1 VLIECRKIS
10 RRAAEIIYPSVRVR
24 FVGRGKNDGSLDAF
38 LLVFGIL
45 IMRLYG
51 AIQKIE
57 PQDDGTVR
65 VHGIA
70 TSEAVDDQGEVVQAD
85 AIRAAIP
92 DYMRFPA
99 LREMHQLSAAGTTLE
114 AEVGDDGVTR
124 IVAHVVDP
132 VAVTKV
138 KNQVYRGFSIGGK
151 VTRREPGNPKVIIG
165 LILNEI
171 SLVDRPANPEAVF
184 DCWKAAEI
192 GGGKTRRDQVAVTD
206 EPFNPPIQI
215 WACGVPDH
223 HHLAKNDALRCIQDR
238 TLRPSDFVGQQPGQ
252 VNLGDAC
259 GAEMAIDAARKA
271 IATAEGALANTDD
284 RETNDRSNSF
294 SRPHHPLNYA
304 DPGYQ
309 SDGKRRY
316 PIDTERHIR
325 AAWSYINKPKNAAL
339 YSTTH
344 LKQIKD
350 KIITA
355 WKEMIDGK
363 GPPSA
368 EDDARRSRAALTKAL
383 WDVGRIAQI
392 ILELDWLRDAL
403 EIEAAMEGDQ
413 SPQPVQLQAII
424 GELCSFLNALVAEE
438 TGEILETVHSGL
450 GSSGL
455 DTAKLLRGAAGP
467 RGAAR
472 IAMLLNTQD
481 PEMQQLATCLLTKA
495 KHSHADQA
503 LADMALYA
511 CDKCMEI
518 DALPADEKEHISSA
532 RGYLLEAGAASSTAS
547 VVDAVGD
554 VSEVAPKVNPPASDF
569 RPGDNGTVDTSK
581 VRGASGTTRP
591 KYRPAHQN
599 LMDIAHE
606 CIRKLTDATT
616 CSRQPAPFGAAPA
629 EGGCG
634 ETDQVTKV
642 GARHSSETFGQL
654 CAAHDHLLAAGA
666 ACAGAPAVGEQ
677 EHQGTEFETG
687 KAMRVGEL
695 AKVLADERVEKAA
708 LVKTLSE
715 MVPLLDR
722 LSKRVDD
729 IARTPLPPLTMARG
743 SISVSK
749 QQDGRSSENSSETQL
764 SPETIAAALANM
776 SKEEQTL
783 TLIKASYANPIRVL
797 GVAPAERAG

>member
-1 VLIECRKIS
+1 
-10 RRAAEIIYPSVRVR
+10 
-24 FVGRGKNDGSLDAF
+24 
-38 LLVFGIL
+38 
-45 IMRLYG
+45 MRLYG
-51 AIQKIE
+51 AIQKVE

-99 LREMHQLSAAGTTLE
+99 LREMHQLAAAGTTLE

-151 VTRREPGNPKVIIG
+151 VTRREPGNPKVITG
-165 LILNEI
+165 LVLNEI

-184 DCWKAAEI
+184 DCWKSAEI
-192 GGGKTRRDQVAVTD
+192 AGRKTGKDQVSVTD

-223 HHLAKNDALRCIQDR
+223 HHLAKNDALRCVQDR
-238 TLRPSDFVGQQPGQ
+238 TLRSGDPAGHQPGQ
-252 VNLGDAC
+252 VLLGDGC
-259 GAEMAIDAARKA
+259 RAELAIDAARKA
-271 IATAEGALANTDD
+271 IATAEGALANTDG
-284 RETNDRSNSF
+284 RETSDRSNTF
-294 SRPHHPLNYA
+294 PGPDHPLKYA
-304 DPGYQ
+304 DPGFQ
-309 SDGKRRY
+309 SDGRRRY

-325 AAWSYINKPKNAAL
+325 AAWSYINNPKNAAR
-339 YSTTH
+339 YATAQ

-350 KIITA
+350 KIIAA
-355 WKEMIDGK
+355 WKELIDAK

-368 EDDARRSRAALTKAL
+368 EDDAKASCAALTKAL

-413 SPQPVQLQAII
+413 SSPPVRLQAII
-424 GELCSFLNALVAEE
+424 GELCSFLNVLVGEE
-438 TGEILETVHSGL
+438 TGELLEIVHSG
-450 GSSGL
+450 GPGCSVP
-455 DTAKLLRGAAGP
+455 DTAKLLRAAAGP

-472 IAMLLNTQD
+472 IAVFLNRQN
-481 PEMQQLATCLLTKA
+481 PEMRQLATCLLAKA

-511 CDKCMEI
+511 CDKCIEI
-518 DALPADEKEHISSA
+518 ESLPADEKEHISRA
-532 RGYLLEAGAASSTAS
+532 RGYLLEAGAAPSGAPA
-547 VVDAVGD
+547 VDPVGN
-554 VSEVAPKVNPPASDF
+554 VSEVAPQVNPPASDF
-569 RPGDNGTVDTSK
+569 RPGDNATTDTSE
-581 VRGASGTTRP
+581 VRGSSGTTRP
-591 KYRPAHQN
+591 KYLPAHQD

-616 CSRQPAPFGAAPA
+616 CSRQPALFGAAPA
-629 EGGCG
+629 EERSGQ
-634 ETDQVTKV
+634 TDEVTKAD
-642 GARHSSETFGQL
+642 ARYSSETLGRL

-666 ACAGAPAVGEQ
+666 ACAGAPPIGEQ
-677 EHQGTEFETG
+677 EHQGTEFEPG
-687 KAMRVGEL
+687 KAMQGGEL
-695 AKVLADERVEKAA
+695 AKVLADERAEKAE
-708 LVKTLSE
+708 LVKTLGE

-749 QQDGRSSENSSETQL
+749 QQDGRGSENTSETQL
-764 SPETIAAALANM
+764 SPETVAAALASM

-783 TLIKASYANPIRVL
+783 TLIKASYAKPIRVL
-797 GVAPAERAG
+797 GIAPTERVG

>member
-1 VLIECRKIS
+1 
-10 RRAAEIIYPSVRVR
+10 
-24 FVGRGKNDGSLDAF
+24 
-38 LLVFGIL
+38 
-45 IMRLYG
+45 MRLYG
-51 AIQKIE
+51 AIQKVE

-132 VAVTKV
+132 VAVAKV

-151 VTRREPGNPKVIIG
+151 VTRREPCNSKVITG
-165 LILNEI
+165 LVLNEI

-184 DCWKAAEI
+184 DCWKAVEI
-192 GGGKTRRDQVAVTD
+192 AGGKTRKDQVAITD

-223 HHLAKNDALRCIQDR
+223 HHLAKNDALRCVQDR
-238 TLRPSDFVGQQPGQ
+238 MLRPDDHVDHQPGQ
-252 VNLGDAC
+252 VLLGDAC

-271 IATAEGALANTDD
+271 IATAEGALANTNG
-284 RETNDRSNSF
+284 REMTDQSNTF
-294 SRPHHPLNYA
+294 SGPDHPSKYA
-304 DPGYQ
+304 DPGFQ
-309 SDGKRRY
+309 SDGRRRY
-316 PIDTERHIR
+316 PIDSERHIR
-325 AAWSYINKPKNAAL
+325 AAWSYISNPKNAAR
-339 YSTTH
+339 YATAQ

-355 WKEMIDGK
+355 WKEMIDAK

-368 EDDARRSRAALTKAL
+368 EDDTKASCAAVSKAL
-383 WDVGRIAQI
+383 CDVGRIAQI

-413 SPQPVQLQAII
+413 STQPVRLQAII
-424 GELCSFLNALVAEE
+424 GELCSFLNTLVAEE
-438 TGEILETVHSGL
+438 TGELLEIVHSGP
-450 GSSGL
+450 GCSVP

-467 RGAAR
+467 RGAAH
-472 IAMLLNTQD
+472 IAVLLNRQN
-481 PEMQQLATCLLTKA
+481 PEMRQLATCLLAKA
-495 KHSHADQA
+495 KHSHGDQA

-511 CDKCMEI
+511 CDKCIEI
-518 DALPADEKEHISSA
+518 DSLPADEKEHISRA
-532 RGYLLEAGAASSTAS
+532 RGYLLEAGATPSLAPA
-547 VVDAVGD
+547 VDSAGYL
-554 VSEVAPKVNPPASDF
+554 SEVAPQVTPPASDF
-569 RPGDNGTVDTSK
+569 RPGDNATVDTSK
-581 VRGASGTTRP
+581 VRGSSGTTRP
-591 KYRPAHQN
+591 KCRPAHHN
-599 LMDIAHE
+599 LLDIAHE

-629 EGGCG
+629 EERGGQ
-634 ETDQVTKV
+634 TDEVTKV

-666 ACAGAPAVGEQ
+666 ACAGAPPIGEQ
-677 EHQGTEFETG
+677 EHQGTEFEPG
-687 KAMRVGEL
+687 KAMQGGEL
-695 AKVLADERVEKAA
+695 AKVLADERAEKAE
-708 LVKTLSE
+708 LVKTLGE
-715 MVPLLDR
+715 IVPLLDR

-749 QQDGRSSENSSETQL
+749 QQDGRGNENTSETQL
-764 SPETIAAALANM
+764 SPETIAAALASM

-783 TLIKASYANPIRVL
+783 TLIKASYAKPIRVL
-797 GVAPAERAG
+797 GIAPTERAG